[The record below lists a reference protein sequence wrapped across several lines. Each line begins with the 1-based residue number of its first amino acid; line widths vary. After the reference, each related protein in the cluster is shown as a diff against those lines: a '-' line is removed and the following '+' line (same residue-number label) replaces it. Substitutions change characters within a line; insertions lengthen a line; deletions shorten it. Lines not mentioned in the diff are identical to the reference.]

1 MVYRLKGEEIL
12 ICLILV
18 VIGYFIAKMF
28 SNRCTNGVV
37 NGFSLGGQNS
47 PDEFEIRDK
56 CTKARGAL
64 CPECDIVIEEIQDT
78 CAVWYD
84 TCINSL
90 DDPNCSTRLCNM
102 IYDDV
107 APNTS
112 DYNIMG
118 IVYCLEG
125 GPDHDESPYQ
135 ISPGYAI
142 DTSKPYNPR
151 TSGH

>member
-12 ICLILV
+12 TCLILV

-28 SNRCTNGVV
+28 SRCTNGVV

-47 PDEFEIRDK
+47 PNELEIK
-56 CTKARGAL
+56 CTMASGAL
-64 CPECDIVIEEIQDT
+64 CPDCDIVMEEIQDT

-84 TCINSL
+84 ACINSP

-107 APNTS
+107 APS
-112 DYNIMG
+112 IGDSNIMR
-118 IVYCLEG
+118 IVVCLEG
-125 GPDHDESPYQ
+125 GDASTY
-135 ISPGYAI
+135 SVGGRAI